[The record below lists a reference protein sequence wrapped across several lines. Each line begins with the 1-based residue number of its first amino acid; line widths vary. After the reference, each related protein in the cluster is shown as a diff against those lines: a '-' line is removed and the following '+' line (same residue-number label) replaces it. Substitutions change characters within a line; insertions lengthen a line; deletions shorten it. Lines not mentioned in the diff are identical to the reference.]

1 MSTSSVIGASITVKG
16 DITADEPL
24 TVAGRVE
31 GKVTVAA
38 HALTVDANG
47 HVNAEVKADSVVVS
61 GHVNGSLTATAK
73 VVVSG
78 HSPLTGRRLA
88 RRAYDTD
95 RSPSCHHDRC
105 IRRSAGKKCG
115 AGVIAR

>member
-73 VVVSG
+73 VVVREG
-78 HSPLTGRRLA
+78 AVVEGTVTAPVLTVAEGAQLRGKIDVAGRRSEKMKLA
-88 RRAYDTD
+88 
-95 RSPSCHHDRC
+95 S
-105 IRRSAGKKCG
+105 
-115 AGVIAR
+115 